1 MEKRVGPMMK
11 RFFGSMSE
19 EDRQRMKAC
28 CEEMAMMCPCT
39 TMAEGP
45 ESAKMGMMENMKSF
59 CDSKMGTMSSRFNRT
74 NVQSDQSELSDK
86 T

>member
-45 ESAKMGMMENMKSF
+45 ESVKKRMMESMKSF
-59 CDSKMGTMSSRFNRT
+59 CDDKMGMMSIRFNRT
-74 NVQSDQSELSDK
+74 NVQSDQSESSDE